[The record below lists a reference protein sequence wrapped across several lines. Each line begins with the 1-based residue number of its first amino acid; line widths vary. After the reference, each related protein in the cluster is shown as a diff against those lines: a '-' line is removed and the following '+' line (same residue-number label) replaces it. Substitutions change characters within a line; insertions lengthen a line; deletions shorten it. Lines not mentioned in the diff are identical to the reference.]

1 MFNYTLVQCII
12 WGGIYIRHVNGA
24 CCFSDQFYGQVCISV
39 LLFAGIFFLPFEM
52 IDWFINPLEFF
63 FSIEG
68 HAALDKNLWLRYN
81 NIPYSC
87 DWSQEIFIVHVPI
100 DSSICYLAFFM
111 VGLYCQTP
119 TRIPACQVMGLSVP
133 FLWWSLVCPGWGMN
147 LLSTAWEADKLT
159 T

>member
-1 MFNYTLVQCII
+1 MQCII
-12 WGGIYIRHVNGA
+12 WGGIYIRHVYGA

-68 HAALDKNLWLRYN
+68 RAALDKNLWDTIIYPTLAIDPIY
-81 NIPYSC
+81 
-87 DWSQEIFIVHVPI
+87 IVHVPI

-133 FLWWSLVCPGWGMN
+133 FLWWSLVWPGWGMN